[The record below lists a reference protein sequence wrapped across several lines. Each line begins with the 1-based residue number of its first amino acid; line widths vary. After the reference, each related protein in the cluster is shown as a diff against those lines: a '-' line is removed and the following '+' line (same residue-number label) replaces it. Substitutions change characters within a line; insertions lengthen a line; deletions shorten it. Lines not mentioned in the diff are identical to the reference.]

1 MTNHNSRVWHRLLS
15 GRGLRLA
22 SGIGLVAAAIAVVS
36 CTTVR
41 RSVVNLPMVP
51 GADYVGSKECEQCHE
66 KIYRDFITTAD
77 HARLMTPGPNAFD
90 VGCESCHG
98 PSSLHVQS
106 GAEVKPPYILTG
118 GRPSANPRGAASVLP
133 AGRIKENVCLDC
145 HLDVRSQFNLPSHH
159 PVPEGKLSC
168 MDCHPPHK
176 GSIHI
181 GGGTSLLDANENCF
195 RCHAAQ
201 RGPHVFEHEAIREG
215 CSVCHTPHGSVN
227 AKLLTARNANLC
239 LKCHFQQ
246 VSGGSIMIG
255 GADHSRFVQRL
266 QQGTCWTAGCHEA
279 VHGSRVDSSLRF

>member
-1 MTNHNSRVWHRLLS
+1 MTNRYFHLLEKPS
-15 GRGLRLA
+15 AGRGLMTAL
-22 SGIGLVAAAIAVVS
+22 GLVAVVVVVAS
-36 CTTVR
+36 CSSVH
-41 RSVVNLPMVP
+41 RSVVNLPAVP
-51 GADYVGSKECEQCHE
+51 GAEYVGSKECEQCHD
-66 KIYRDFITTAD
+66 KIYRDFISSAD

-106 GAEVKPPYILTG
+106 GADVKPPYILTG
-118 GRPSANPRGAASVLP
+118 GRPGPNSRRADPVLP

-159 PVPEGKLSC
+159 PVAEGKVTC
-168 MDCHPPHK
+168 TDCHSPHK
-176 GSIHI
+176 GSIHS
-181 GGGTSLLDANENCF
+181 GGTSLTDANESCF

-201 RGPHVFEHEAIREG
+201 RGPHVFEHEALREG
-215 CSVCHTPHGSVN
+215 CSVCHAPHGSVN
-227 AKLLTARNANLC
+227 ARLLTARNANLC

-255 GADHSRFVQRL
+255 GADHSMFVQRL

-279 VHGSRVDSSLRF
+279 VHGSRVDSSLRY

>member
-1 MTNHNSRVWHRLLS
+1 MTNRKSCLVDKLLS
-15 GRGLRLA
+15 RGGRVIL
-22 SGIGLVAAAIAVVS
+22 IGAVLSAVIVVLS
-36 CTTVR
+36 CSSVQ
-41 RSVVNLPMVP
+41 RSVVTLPMFP
-51 GADYVGSKECEQCHE
+51 GAKYLGSKECEQCHE
-66 KIYRDFITTAD
+66 KIYRDFVASAD
-77 HARLMTPGPNAFD
+77 HARLMTPGPNALN

-98 PSSLHVQS
+98 PCNLHVES

-118 GRPSANPRGAASVLP
+118 GRPAPNLHGAAPVVP
-133 AGRIKENVCLDC
+133 GRRVKENVCLEC
-145 HLDVRSQFNLPSHH
+145 HLDVRGQFNLPSRH
-159 PVPEGKLSC
+159 PVPDGKMSC
-168 MDCHPPHK
+168 TDCHSPHQ

-181 GGGTSLLDANENCF
+181 GGGTSLLDANEACF

-201 RGPHVFEHEAIREG
+201 RGPHVFEHEALREG

-246 VSGGSIMIG
+246 VSGGKIVIG
-255 GADHSRFVQRL
+255 GADHSLFVQRL